1 MSGRVQGSSSA
12 RKHLG
17 PSPEDIDLNSTA
29 QTAAPRPIDWV
40 NLLFLSAAHLLGL
53 AGIAWMIFG
62 QFSWPTAILAV
73 VYFAFCGLGITGGYH
88 RLFSHPTYKANWA
101 LKLFYLVFG
110 AASVQNSALKW
121 SADHRLHHR
130 KVDQEEDPYN
140 IRRGFW
146 WAHMGWVLRKAKATD
161 FRHVPDLMADR
172 LVQWQHRWYMP
183 LALVFGALLPLGL
196 GFLWGDPIG
205 GLLVAGFLRLVVQY
219 HATFA
224 VNSVAHYIGAQPYTD
239 ENSARDHF
247 VTAVITLGEG
257 YHNFHH
263 RFQGDY
269 RNGVRW
275 FHLDPTKWFVWG
287 LSKVGV
293 TWDLRR
299 TPKERIQQ
307 ALTIMREKRAA
318 A

>member
-1 MSGRVQGSSSA
+1 MNR
-12 RKHLG
+12 
-17 PSPEDIDLNSTA
+17 TA
-29 QTAAPRPIDWV
+29 TLAAPRPIDWL
-40 NLLFLSAAHLLGL
+40 NLLFLAAAHLLAV
-53 AGIAWMIFG
+53 AGVAWMIWG
-62 QFSWPTAILAV
+62 QFSLWTLGLAV
-73 VYFAFCGLGITGGYH
+73 LYFALCGLGITGGYH
-88 RLFSHPTYKANWA
+88 RLFSHPTYKANRA
-101 LKLFYLVFG
+101 LKLFYLIFG

-130 KVDQEEDPYN
+130 KVDEEEDPYN

-146 WAHMGWVLRKAKATD
+146 WAHMGWVIAKEPARELD
-161 FRHVPDLMADR
+161 FRHVPDLRDDP
-172 LVQWQHRWYMP
+172 LVMWQHRWYVP
-183 LALVFGALLPLGL
+183 LAIIFGAVVPTAL

-205 GLLVAGFLRLVVQY
+205 AFLVAGFLRLVIQY

-224 VNSVAHYIGAQPYTD
+224 VNSVAHYIGSQPYTD

-263 RFQGDY
+263 RFQADY

-275 FHLDPTKWFVWG
+275 YQLDPTKWFVWT

-299 TPKERIQQ
+299 TPQDRIQK
-307 ALTIMREKRAA
+307 AIETMRAKRAA
-318 A
+318 ATAS